1 MAGIDQDRRSTREP
15 NTAKRLIDLAR
26 NAALLLVLWFV
37 YSWVRSHTSDN
48 WTGAYQNATGLLS
61 WQQAVGLPSE
71 AIVQD
76 VFLSYPRLIKAANR
90 YYMWV
95 HFPLTGAFLIWT
107 WFRHYAHFKIV
118 RATLVS
124 VTVAALGLHILF
136 PLAPPRF
143 MTSQGFVD
151 TGLRFGPSPYELSAS
166 QAANQIA
173 AMPSLHV
180 GWALLVA
187 LSVIAISKHRLRYL
201 ILIHPLVTFSVVVVT
216 ANHYWSDGFVA
227 AALVLALWALFRRRY
242 VPRLNAVS
250 CPDTLASLDPR
261 SRLLTTTQVEDTVG
275 PRSDAGESSF
285 DDATCANSGTWWHQP
300 GPQ

>member
-1 MAGIDQDRRSTREP
+1 MREP
-15 NTAKRLIDLAR
+15 NTGKRLIDLAR
-26 NAALLLVLWFV
+26 NAALLLALWFV
-37 YSWVRSHTSDN
+37 YSWVRSHTNDN
-48 WTGAYQNATGLLS
+48 WTGAYQNAAGLLS
-61 WQQAVGLPSE
+61 WQQAVGLPNE

-76 VFLSYPRLIKAANR
+76 VFLGYPGLIKAANR

-95 HFPLTGAFLIWT
+95 HFPLTGSFLIWT
-107 WFRHYAHFKIV
+107 WFRHYGHFKIV

-124 VTVAALGLHILF
+124 VTVAALGIHILF

-143 MTSQGFVD
+143 MTAQGFVD

-187 LSVIAISKHRLRYL
+187 LSVIAISKNRLRYL
-201 ILIHPLVTFSVVVVT
+201 ILVHPLVTFSVVVVT

-227 AALVLALWALFRRRY
+227 AALVLSLWALFRRRY

-250 CPDTLASLDPR
+250 SSDPLALVDSDGTKLVPESRTEENSL
-261 SRLLTTTQVEDTVG
+261 
-275 PRSDAGESSF
+275 
-285 DDATCANSGTWWHQP
+285 ANLAAYQD
-300 GPQ
+300 